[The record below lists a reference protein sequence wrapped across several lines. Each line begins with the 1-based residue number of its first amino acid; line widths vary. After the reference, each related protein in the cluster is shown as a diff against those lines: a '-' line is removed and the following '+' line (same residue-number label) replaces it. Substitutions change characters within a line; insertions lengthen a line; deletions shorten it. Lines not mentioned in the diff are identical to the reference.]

1 MSGADHMND
10 AAWTEFDWSKERYE
24 DMIGRVVP
32 DYHQQGSLIA
42 EAIREV
48 ATGGREKPLHIL
60 ELGAGAGGLSR
71 HLLTTLP
78 RAEVTALD
86 VSPVMLAACREALA
100 PFGDRARVL
109 EADFG
114 IAELDGGYHAVVS
127 RLTVHHLKDDEKQA
141 LYRRVFGALL
151 PGGLFVIGD
160 LIAGETEA
168 DKQAMRAEWQE
179 YMISRGDDP
188 DEWERWLVGDDD
200 YPATEQGQLAWLEAT
215 GFIDVKTIWKRA
227 FFALTRAARPR

>member
-1 MSGADHMND
+1 MSGADRTNG
-10 AAWTEFDWSKERYE
+10 AAWAGFDWSKERYE
-24 DMIGRVVP
+24 DLIGRVVP
-32 DYHQQGSLIA
+32 DYHRQGSLIA
-42 EAIREV
+42 EAIHEA
-48 ATGGREKPLHIL
+48 ATGGREEPLRIL

-78 RAEVTALD
+78 RVEVTALD
-86 VSPVMLAACREALA
+86 VSPVMLVACRETLA
-100 PFGDRARVL
+100 PFGNRARVL

-114 IAELDGGYHAVVS
+114 IADLGGDYHAVVS
-127 RLTVHHLKDDEKQA
+127 RLAIHHLKDDEKQA
-141 LYRRVFGALL
+141 LYRRVFEALL